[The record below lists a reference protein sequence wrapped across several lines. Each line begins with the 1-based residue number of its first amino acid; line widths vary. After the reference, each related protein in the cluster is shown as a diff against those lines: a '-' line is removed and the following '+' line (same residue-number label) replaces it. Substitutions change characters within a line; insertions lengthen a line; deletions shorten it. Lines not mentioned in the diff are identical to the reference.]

1 MNIEVDDDVVCEIVK
16 RELIEL
22 YEHSKEGW
30 FEIDEDTGTLQSA
43 ISLVLK
49 QYMIPSEYS
58 NWALDKMVGHAEKHG
73 MYDLEDTKK
82 SDTLDVTLLKE
93 HEDGSATYQ
102 FDLTP
107 EYADALLQNG
117 IMWAIVSG
125 VTGITIDKVLEEYK
139 ERDEE

>member
-1 MNIEVDDDVVCEIVK
+1 M
-16 RELIEL
+16 
-22 YEHSKEGW
+22 
-30 FEIDEDTGTLQSA
+30 
-43 ISLVLK
+43 
-49 QYMIPSEYS
+49 
-58 NWALDKMVGHAEKHG
+58 
-73 MYDLEDTKK
+73 
-82 SDTLDVTLLKE
+82 SDTLNVTLLKE

-139 ERDEE
+139 EQDEE